1 MEKMVY
7 KNVKR
12 NADMEGLSAAISV
25 AWDRLAKK
33 FINNSINQWRMRLEK
48 LTLNICHTLF

>member
-33 FINNSINQWRMRLEK
+33 IINNSINQWRIRLEK